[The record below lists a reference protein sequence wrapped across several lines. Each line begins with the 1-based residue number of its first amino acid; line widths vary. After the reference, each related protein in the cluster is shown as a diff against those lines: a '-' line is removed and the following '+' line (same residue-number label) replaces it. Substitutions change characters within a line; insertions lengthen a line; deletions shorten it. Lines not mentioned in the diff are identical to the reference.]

1 MEQDRAI
8 IRNEVL
14 TRAPSWTNLDDVMP
28 SQIGL
33 SQKGGYDP
41 VTQSHTNEVP
51 RALSL
56 TETESRSS
64 CIAYTDSVIFLNCLL
79 LLKIASL
86 NSLLLFK

>member
-14 TRAPSWTNLDDVMP
+14 TPAPSWTNLDDVMP

-51 RALSL
+51 RAVSL
-56 TETESRSS
+56 TETESRRVRAGRGGGCAGGGGGVSG
-64 CIAYTDSVIFLNCLL
+64 
-79 LLKIASL
+79 
-86 NSLLLFK
+86 